1 MTTVIVVRK
10 AGRAVICA
18 DTLASYGGC
27 LETEAYIENADKIVR
42 VGDAYLAPTGPAA
55 MQLILRSYFRDPEAP
70 RDFSNPMEIFE
81 TVREMH
87 RVLKDEYSLNPK
99 EDSSDPF
106 ESSQT
111 EMLVCSPNGIFGVY
125 PLRSVQEYK
134 RFYAFG
140 SGAEYALG
148 ALQAGYRYLDNPE
161 DIAISGV
168 EPAATFDEGSGT
180 PYTLHSLDLI
190 GAQSVA
196 DPMTGLRSK
205 ALGFDV

>member
-1 MTTVIVVRK
+1 MTTVIVAKK

-18 DTLASYGGC
+18 DTLACYGGAK
-27 LETEAYIENADKIVR
+27 ETQTFIENSDKIVR
-42 VGDAYLAPTGPAA
+42 VGDAFLAPTGPGA

-70 RDFSNPMEIFE
+70 RDFSSTLAIFE

-87 RVLKDEYSLNPK
+87 RVLRDEYTLNPK

-111 EMLVCSPNGIFGVY
+111 EILVCSPAGIFGVY

-134 RFYAFG
+134 HFYAFG

-148 ALQAGYRYLDNPE
+148 AMHAVYRHLDHPE
-161 DIAISGV
+161 DIAVAGM
-168 EPAATFDEGSGT
+168 EAGATFDEGSGL
-180 PYTLHSLDLI
+180 PYTLHSIEL
-190 GAQSVA
+190 A
-196 DPMTGLRSK
+196 DAGTVPAPNRSPR
-205 ALGFDV
+205 FDFER